1 MGASLMN
8 IDETSRQTTR
18 PVTIGRVKREYALT
32 GLIFAA
38 VLVSL
43 VLSPTYYVGLV
54 AVAGINAI
62 VVLGLAFLLATG
74 QLSLGHAAF
83 LGLGAYASSLLTLR
97 FGVPPLVAIPASTA
111 LCAAIGWFLGKLT
124 LGMKGHYLP
133 LATLAYGMAISTC
146 FVAEIDLTG
155 GASGLTGIPALNIFG
170 MSMEARGMATVIW
183 AIVLVVFLAYRRI
196 YRSRV
201 GRIARALKS
210 NGMMASAFGADVARV
225 KTQVFV
231 MSAAL
236 GGLAGSLYAYYMQ
249 FLSPS
254 SFSLGASINLL
265 IMTVLGG
272 VAHPLGALLGV
283 VFFNLLELTG
293 QHVIANV
300 LGLPGQVESM
310 VLGAVLIIA
319 LLKWPNGLLT
329 WAGLS
334 NSYDVVD
341 GDFPAT
347 ATREEASAA
356 TLSATAV
363 TKRFGGLTAL
373 SEVTVDIPARTIT
386 GLIGPNGAGKSTL
399 FNVMTGVFPAS
410 SGSVTVS
417 GQPLPGSLR
426 KVISCGI
433 ARTFQHVQLVQE
445 LDVLQNVLIGGYIR
459 GKSGLLSAAIGADR
473 HEESQMIAEALA
485 ALRRVGLSEIANT
498 RISELP
504 LGSQRLVEIA
514 RALMARPS
522 LLLLDEPAA
531 GLRAP
536 EKQRLSQLLQSLRDD
551 DGMTVLIVEHDMELM
566 MGCADYLFVL
576 NYGSLLAQG
585 APHEVQRNPDV
596 VHAYLGAQA

>member
-1 MGASLMN
+1 MNTEEAS
-8 IDETSRQTTR
+8 RR
-18 PVTIGRVKREYALT
+18 PTEPTTIGRIKREYALA
-32 GLIFAA
+32 LAIFAA
-38 VLVSL
+38 VLLSL
-43 VLSPTYYVGLV
+43 TFSSTYYVGLV
-54 AVAGINAI
+54 AVAGVNSI

-83 LGLGAYASSLLTLR
+83 LGLGAYASSLFTLKC
-97 FGVPPLVAIPASTA
+97 GLPPLVAIPLSTA

-133 LATLAYGMAISTC
+133 LATLAYGMSISTL

-155 GASGLTGIPALNIFG
+155 GASGLTGIPALSLFG
-170 MSMEARGMATVIW
+170 VSMEARGMATLIW
-183 AIVLVVFLAYRRI
+183 AIVALAFLAYRRI
-196 YRSRV
+196 YRGRV
-201 GRIARALKS
+201 GRVARALKS
-210 NGMMASAFGADVARV
+210 NSTMASAFGADVARV

-231 MSAAL
+231 LSAAL

-254 SFSLGASINLL
+254 SFSLGASIDLL

-283 VFFNLLELTG
+283 IFFNLLELTG

-310 VLGAVLIIA
+310 VLGAVLIIV

-329 WAGLS
+329 WARVS
-334 NSYDVVD
+334 NSYDAAQDKAPV
-341 GDFPAT
+341 T
-347 ATREEASAA
+347 TRRGNVQPPA
-356 TLSATAV
+356 TLSAKGV

-373 SEVTVDIPARTIT
+373 SEVDVSVPEHTIT

-410 SGSVTVS
+410 SGVVTVS
-417 GQPLPGSLR
+417 GEPLPGNLR
-426 KVISCGI
+426 KVVSRGI

-459 GKSGLLSAAIGADR
+459 GRSGLLAAAIGADR
-473 HEESQMIAEALA
+473 KEENLLVAEALA
-485 ALRRVGLSEIANT
+485 ALRRVGLNEIANT
-498 RISELP
+498 RVSELP

-514 RALMARPS
+514 RALMAHPS
-522 LLLLDEPAA
+522 ILLLDEPAA

-551 DGMTVLIVEHDMELM
+551 DGMTVLIVEHDMELV

-576 NYGSLLAQG
+576 NYGELLAEG
-585 APHEVQRNPDV
+585 APDEVQRNPDV
-596 VHAYLGAQA
+596 IRAYLGVEA